1 MIKVPT
7 LVFVAVV
14 AVGVGACSD
23 DDGEAVRDCRPASG
37 PASGSEAGSGSEP
50 ASGTA
55 SGSEAGSGSESEC
68 PSGSGSASGSA
79 EAICDPFGNAADA
92 DTTVTVTLTEF
103 SVTPDVARV
112 GAGLVHFAIENA
124 GSEAHEFL
132 VVQADAVQDL
142 PVDEVGALDEAALV
156 EDALI
161 GEVPAFPAGET
172 CDGTF
177 ALGAGEYVLLCN
189 RTAEVDGEPTPHLVE
204 GMATAFTVE

>member
-1 MIKVPT
+1 MIKLPT
-7 LVFVAVV
+7 LAFVAVV

-23 DDGEAVRDCRPASG
+23 DDGEAVRDCP
-37 PASGSEAGSGSEP
+37 PASGSEAASGSGSEP

-132 VVQADAVQDL
+132 VVQAEAVQDL
-142 PVDEVGALDEAALV
+142 PVDEVGALDETALV

-189 RTAEVDGEPTPHLVE
+189 RTAEVDGEPTPHLAE
-204 GMATAFTVE
+204 GMSTAFTVE